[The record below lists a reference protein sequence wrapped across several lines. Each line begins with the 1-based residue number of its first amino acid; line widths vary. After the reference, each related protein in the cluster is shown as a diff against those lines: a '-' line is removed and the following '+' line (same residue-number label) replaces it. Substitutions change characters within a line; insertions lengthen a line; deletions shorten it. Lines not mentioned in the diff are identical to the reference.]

1 VLYIILTLNRMSF
14 KKSFGLNELHEIVN
28 LPLLKHIVK
37 KWDCFA
43 PLIVKNNENDYDYN
57 PKNICQK
64 YISIYDKVATIKY
77 NKSSKYPS
85 KIGRWFCKSGVGI
98 QSMPRIIRHTI
109 CDGLYIDLDFK
120 NIHPTILQQICLK
133 NNIECSLLTKY
144 ITGRDNLLNDWSNI
158 LNFTKEEVKTLYLCA
173 LNGNNTKYNIPEW
186 NNVLQEFKNIHKAIS
201 KLPQY
206 NQIAAEVELAERSN
220 IKAKIVNR
228 ILCTIE
234 NECLQS
240 FYKALDKKGAFNLNI
255 NDSNYKVCALIFDGI
270 QIPLTESNENLCSP
284 DSLNIFSRIIENDT
298 GYLLEIVRKP
308 FNDKLNI
315 PEIIDEDDDT
325 DDFFVENDGDAAEHI
340 IAKYNN
346 LMLNCN
352 GIRYVKNNNIWNC
365 DEKYIKSIV
374 YGWIFNTTMK
384 RYTNP
389 PKFIFYNR
397 DKSCINKCID
407 IIWENWFSFIPNN
420 PTFINNMLL
429 KSKQYLPFLNGVY
442 SISEKKLI
450 SYEECE
456 VQFTQQITRDFPKYD
471 ERSFNELMEKVI
483 IPILPDEEE
492 RRYFFYCLS
501 RALAGHY
508 EDKKWYINR
517 GSRNSGKGVI
527 MKLLE
532 NAFKIYVG
540 SFNSG
545 VLVKKTNETNDEAKN
560 LSWIV
565 KLKDKRL
572 ILSNEIDEGVVLW
585 GKMIKKIASGGDT
598 MVGRTNFKDEI
609 EFEPQFTMLL
619 NLNNIKGVN
628 PVDALEN
635 CEQFYCKSKF
645 VSKEELI
652 EGQNFL
658 KLKDDNIK
666 TIIQQNNIIDAFTIY
681 VLDHYESNKKTPES
695 VKLSTQDIK
704 YDVPLSLEEI
714 ILKHFRYSNDSNEK
728 LFTNEILDYISNI
741 GFQFPINPKELSAII
756 IKTGIGCR
764 NVSGKI
770 FKNGKQ
776 LHGYS
781 NIVFISPTENIIVD

>member
-186 NNVLQEFKNIHKAIS
+186 SNVLREFKNIHKAIS

-206 NQIAAEVELAERSN
+206 NQIAVEVESAERTN

-234 NECLQS
+234 NDCLQS

-255 NDSNYKVCALIFDGI
+255 DDCNYKVCALIFDGI

-284 DSLNIFSRIIENDT
+284 DNLNIFSRIIENDT

-308 FNDKLNI
+308 FNDKLDI

-340 IAKYNN
+340 ISKYSN

-352 GIRYVKNNNIWNC
+352 GIRYIKNNNIWNC
-365 DEKYIKSIV
+365 DEKYIKSII

-420 PTFINNMLL
+420 PTFINDMLL
-429 KSKQYLPFLNGVY
+429 KSKEYLPFLNGVY
-442 SISEKKLI
+442 SMREKKLI
-450 SYEECE
+450 SYDECE

-572 ILSNEIDEGVVLW
+572 ILSNEIDEGAILW

-609 EFEPQFTMLL
+609 EFVPQFTMLL

-741 GFQFPINPKELSAII
+741 GYHFPINLRELSAII
-756 IKTGIGCR
+756 IKTGIGYR

>member
-1 VLYIILTLNRMSF
+1 MSF

-28 LPLLKHIVK
+28 LPLLKRIVK

-43 PLIVKNNENDYDYN
+43 HLIVKNNENDYDYN

-133 NNIECSLLTKY
+133 NNIECPLLTKY

-186 NNVLQEFKNIHKAIS
+186 SNVLREFKNIHKAIS

-206 NQIAAEVELAERSN
+206 NQIAVEVESAERTN

-234 NECLQS
+234 NDCLQS

-255 NDSNYKVCALIFDGI
+255 DDCNYKVCALIFDGI

-284 DSLNIFSRIIENDT
+284 DNLNIFSRIIENDT
-298 GYLLEIVRKP
+298 DYLLEIVRKP
-308 FNDKLNI
+308 FNDKLDI

-340 IAKYNN
+340 ISKYSN

-352 GIRYVKNNNIWNC
+352 GVRYIKNNNIWDY
-365 DEKYIKSIV
+365 DEKYIKSII

-384 RYTNP
+384 KYTKE

-397 DKSCINKCID
+397 DKCCINKCID

-609 EFEPQFTMLL
+609 EFVPQFTMLL

-681 VLDHYESNKKTPES
+681 LLDHYESNKKTPES

-704 YDVPLSLEEI
+704 YDIPLSLEEI
-714 ILKHFRYSNDSNEK
+714 ILKHFRYSNDNNEK
-728 LFTNEILDYISNI
+728 LFTNEILDYIADI
-741 GFQFPINPKELSAII
+741 GFQFPINPKELSSII

>member
-1 VLYIILTLNRMSF
+1 MSF

-133 NNIECSLLTKY
+133 NNIECPLLTKY

-186 NNVLQEFKNIHKAIS
+186 SNVLREFKNIHKAIS

-206 NQIAAEVELAERSN
+206 NQIAVEVESAERTN

-234 NECLQS
+234 NDCLQS

-255 NDSNYKVCALIFDGI
+255 DDCNYKVCALIFDGI

-284 DSLNIFSRIIENDT
+284 DNLNIFSRIIENDT

-308 FNDKLNI
+308 FNDKLDI

-340 IAKYNN
+340 ISKYSN

-352 GIRYVKNNNIWNC
+352 GVRYIKNNNIWDY
-365 DEKYIKSIV
+365 DEKYIKSII

-384 RYTNP
+384 KYTKE

-397 DKSCINKCID
+397 DKCCINKCID

-609 EFEPQFTMLL
+609 EFVPQFTMLL

-666 TIIQQNNIIDAFTIY
+666 IIIQQDNIIDAFTIY

-704 YDVPLSLEEI
+704 YDIPLSLEEI

-728 LFTNEILDYISNI
+728 LFTNEILDYITDI
-741 GFQFPINPKELSAII
+741 GYQIPINPKELSTII
-756 IKTGIGCR
+756 IKTGIGYR

-770 FKNGKQ
+770 TKNGKQ

>member
-1 VLYIILTLNRMSF
+1 MSF

-64 YISIYDKVATIKY
+64 YISMYDKVATIKY

-133 NNIECSLLTKY
+133 NNIECPLLTKY
-144 ITGRDNLLNDWSNI
+144 ITGRDNLLTDWSNI

-186 NNVLQEFKNIHKAIS
+186 SNVLREFKNIHKAIS

-206 NQIAAEVELAERSN
+206 NQIAVEVESAERTN
-220 IKAKIVNR
+220 IKAIIVNR

-234 NECLQS
+234 NDCLQS

-255 NDSNYKVCALIFDGI
+255 DDCNYKVCALIFDGI

-284 DSLNIFSRIIENDT
+284 DNLNIFSRIIENDT
-298 GYLLEIVRKP
+298 GYFLEIVRKP
-308 FNDKLNI
+308 FNDKLDI

-340 IAKYNN
+340 ISKYSN

-352 GIRYVKNNNIWNC
+352 GVRYIKNNNIWDY
-365 DEKYIKSIV
+365 DEKYIKSII

-384 RYTNP
+384 KYTKE

-397 DKSCINKCID
+397 DKCCINKCID

-420 PTFINNMLL
+420 PAFINNMLL

-508 EDKKWYINR
+508 EDKIWYINR

-609 EFEPQFTMLL
+609 EFVPQFTMLL

-645 VSKEELI
+645 VSKDELI

-666 TIIQQNNIIDAFTIY
+666 TIIQQDNIIDAFTIY
-681 VLDHYESNKKTPES
+681 LLDHYESIMKTPES
-695 VKLSTQDIK
+695 IKLSTQDIK
-704 YDVPLSLEEI
+704 YDIPLSLEEI
-714 ILKHFRYSNDSNEK
+714 ILKHFRYSNDNNEK
-728 LFTNEILDYISNI
+728 LFTNEILDYISDI
-741 GFQFPINPKELSAII
+741 GFQFPINPKELSSII

>member
-1 VLYIILTLNRMSF
+1 MSF
-14 KKSFGLNELHEIVN
+14 KKSFVLNELHEIVN
-28 LPLLKHIVK
+28 LPLLKRIVK

-144 ITGRDNLLNDWSNI
+144 IINRDNLLTDWSNI

-365 DEKYIKSIV
+365 DEKYIKSII

-781 NIVFISPTENIIVD
+781 NVVFISPTENIIVD

>member
-1 VLYIILTLNRMSF
+1 MSF

-365 DEKYIKSIV
+365 DEKYIKSII

-384 RYTNP
+384 KYTKE

-397 DKSCINKCID
+397 DKCCINKCID

>member
-1 VLYIILTLNRMSF
+1 MSF
-14 KKSFGLNELHEIVN
+14 KKSFGINELHEIVN
-28 LPLLKHIVK
+28 LPVLKHIVK
-37 KWDCFA
+37 NWDKFA
-43 PLIVKNNENDYDYN
+43 SIIVKNNENDYDYN

-64 YISIYDKVATIKY
+64 YLSIYDKVATIKY

-120 NIHPTILQQICLK
+120 NMHPSVLQQICLK
-133 NNIECSLLTKY
+133 NNINCPLLTKY
-144 ITGRDNLLNDWSNI
+144 ITNRDKLLTEWSNI
-158 LNFTKEEVKTLYLCA
+158 LNFTKDEVKTIYLSA

-186 NNVLQEFKNIHKAIS
+186 SNVLQEFKSIHKAVS

-206 NQIAAEVELAERSN
+206 TQIAFEVETAERNN

-228 ILCTIE
+228 VLCTIE

-240 FYKALDKKGAFNLNI
+240 FYKALDNKGAFNLNI
-255 NDSNYKVCALIFDGI
+255 DDCNYKVCSLIFDGL
-270 QIPLTESNENLCSP
+270 QIPLTETNEKLCSP

-308 FNDKLNI
+308 FNDKLDI
-315 PEIIDEDDDT
+315 PEIIEDEEDT

-346 LMLNCN
+346 LMLNSN
-352 GIRYVKNNNIWNC
+352 GIRYVKNNNNIWIC
-365 DEKYIKSIV
+365 DDKNVKSII

-384 RYTNP
+384 RYTIP
-389 PKFIFYNR
+389 PKFMFYNR

-420 PTFINNMLL
+420 PTFINDMLL
-429 KSKQYLPFLNGVY
+429 KSKEYLPFLNGVY
-442 SISEKKLI
+442 CMRQRKLI
-450 SYEECE
+450 SYDECE
-456 VQFTQQITRDFPKYD
+456 VQFTEQITRDFPKYN
-471 ERSFNELMEKVI
+471 EKAFKELMEKVI

-492 RRYFFYCLS
+492 RKYFFYCLS
-501 RALAGHY
+501 RGLAGYY

-545 VLVKKTNETNDEAKN
+545 VLVKKTNENSDEAKN
-560 LSWIV
+560 LSWVV
-565 KLKDKRL
+565 KLRHKR
-572 ILSNEIDEGVVLW
+572 IIISNEIDEGVILW
-585 GKMIKKIASGGDT
+585 GKMLKKLASGGDT

-609 EFEPQFTMLL
+609 EFVPQFTMFL
-619 NLNNIKGVN
+619 NLNNIKGVD

-658 KLKDDNIK
+658 KLRDDNIK
-666 TIIQQNNIIDAFTIY
+666 TFILQNDIIDAFTIY
-681 VLDHYESNKKTPES
+681 VLNHFQDDMKTPES

-704 YDVPLSLEEI
+704 YDIPLSLEEVV
-714 ILKHFRYSNDSNEK
+714 LKHFRYSKNPNDK
-728 LFTNEILDYISNI
+728 LFTNEIIDYIDSV
-741 GFQFPINPKELSAII
+741 GYENPVNQKDLSSII
-756 IKTGIGCR
+756 IKTGVGYK
-764 NVSGKI
+764 NTSGKI
-770 FKNGKQ
+770 TKNNKQ

-781 NIVFISPTENIIVD
+781 NIVFIRPCDNIILD

>member
-1 VLYIILTLNRMSF
+1 MSF
-14 KKSFGLNELHEIVN
+14 KKSFGLNELHEIAN

-120 NIHPTILQQICLK
+120 NMHPTILQQICLK
-133 NNIECSLLTKY
+133 NNIECPLLTKY

-186 NNVLQEFKNIHKAIS
+186 SNVLREFKNIHKAIS

-206 NQIAAEVELAERSN
+206 NQIAVEVESAERTN

-234 NECLQS
+234 NDCLQS

-255 NDSNYKVCALIFDGI
+255 DDCNYKVCALIFDGL

-284 DSLNIFSRIIENDT
+284 DNLNIFSRIIENDT

-308 FNDKLNI
+308 FNDKLDI

-340 IAKYNN
+340 ISKYSN

-352 GIRYVKNNNIWNC
+352 GVRYIKNNNIWDY
-365 DEKYIKSIV
+365 DEKYIKSII

-384 RYTNP
+384 KYTKE

-397 DKSCINKCID
+397 DKCCINKCID

-572 ILSNEIDEGVVLW
+572 ILSNEIDEDVVLW

-609 EFEPQFTMLL
+609 EFVPQFTMLL

-635 CEQFYCKSKF
+635 CEQFYSKSKF

-666 TIIQQNNIIDAFTIY
+666 TIIQRNNIIDAFTIY

-741 GFQFPINPKELSAII
+741 GFQFPINLRELSAII
-756 IKTGIGCR
+756 IKTGIGYR

-770 FKNGKQ
+770 VKNGKQ

>member
-1 VLYIILTLNRMSF
+1 MSF

-28 LPLLKHIVK
+28 LSVLKHIVK
-37 KWDCFA
+37 KWDNYA
-43 PLIVKNNENDYDYN
+43 PLIIKNNENDYDYN

-64 YISIYDKVATIKY
+64 YLSMYDKVATIKY

-85 KIGRWFCKSGVGI
+85 KIGRWFCKSGIGI

-120 NIHPTILQQICLK
+120 NMHPTILQQICLK
-133 NNIECSLLTKY
+133 NNIDCPLLTRY
-144 ITGRDNLLNDWSNI
+144 ITNRDVLLTEWSNI
-158 LNFTKEEVKTLYLCA
+158 LNFTKDEVKTIYLSA

-186 NNVLQEFKNIHKAIS
+186 NNVLQEFKVIHKAIS

-206 NQIAAEVELAERSN
+206 VQIAMEVELAERSN

-228 ILCTIE
+228 ILCTVE

-240 FYKALDKKGAFNLNI
+240 FYKALDNKKAFNLNI
-255 NDSNYKVCALIFDGI
+255 DECNYKVCSLIFDGL
-270 QIPLTESNENLCSP
+270 QIPLTENNEKLCTP
-284 DSLNIFSRIIENDT
+284 ESLNIFSRIIENDT
-298 GYLLEIVRKP
+298 GYVLEIIRKQ
-308 FNDKLNI
+308 FDDKLNI
-315 PEIIDEDDDT
+315 PEIIDEDEDT
-325 DDFFVENDGDAAEHI
+325 EDFFVENDGDAAEHI
-340 IAKYNN
+340 ISKYNN
-346 LMLNCN
+346 FMLNSN
-352 GIRYVKNNNIWNC
+352 GIRYVKHNNIWCC
-365 DEKYIKSIV
+365 DEKYVKSII
-374 YGWIFNTTMK
+374 YGWIFNSSMK
-384 RYTNP
+384 RYTIP
-389 PKFIFYNR
+389 PRFMYYNR

-407 IIWENWFSFIPNN
+407 VIWENWYSFIPNN
-420 PTFINNMLL
+420 PTFINDMLL
-429 KSKQYLPFLNGVY
+429 KSKEYLPFLNGVY
-442 SISEKKLI
+442 SMRQKKLI
-450 SYEECE
+450 NYDECDI
-456 VQFTQQITRDFPKYD
+456 QFTEQITRDYPKYD
-471 ERSFNELMEKVI
+471 EKAFNDLMEKVI

-492 RRYFFYCLS
+492 RKYFFYCLS
-501 RALAGHY
+501 RGLAGCY

-545 VLVKKTNETNDEAKN
+545 VLVKKGNENNDEAKN
-560 LSWIV
+560 LSWVV
-565 KLKDKRL
+565 KIRNKRI
-572 ILSNEIDEGVVLW
+572 ILSNEIDEGAILW
-585 GKMIKKIASGGDT
+585 GKMLKKIASGGDT

-609 EFEPQFTMLL
+609 EFIPQFTMFL
-619 NLNNIKGVN
+619 NLNNIKGVE

-666 TIIQQNNIIDAFTIY
+666 TLIQQNNIIDAFTIY
-681 VLDHYESNKKTPES
+681 VLNHFQDDMKAPEI

-704 YDVPLSLEEI
+704 YDIPLSLEEVV
-714 ILKHFRYSNDSNEK
+714 LKHFRYSKNPNDKLYTTEIIEYIEK
-728 LFTNEILDYISNI
+728 VGYEYPVN
-741 GFQFPINPKELSAII
+741 QKELSSII
-756 IKTGIGCR
+756 IKTGVGYK
-764 NVSGKI
+764 NVSGKVS
-770 FKNGKQ
+770 KNNKQ

-781 NIVFISPTENIIVD
+781 NIVFNSPNEDIDLD

>member
-1 VLYIILTLNRMSF
+1 MSF

-144 ITGRDNLLNDWSNI
+144 IINRDNLLTDWSNI
-158 LNFTKEEVKTLYLCA
+158 LNFTKDEVKTLYLCA

-365 DEKYIKSIV
+365 DEKYIKSII

-384 RYTNP
+384 KYTKE

-397 DKSCINKCID
+397 DKCCINKCID